1 MVKDKLKIFDY
12 EAPLD
17 ESWHLLMV
25 NFIAQ
30 SAIKGG
36 GHAVKIYIDSL
47 SRPINPKMK
56 HAFSKKNEHIFAYG
70 CDAREIMDGLRVL
83 PKPTQDLVS
92 LQVSSQII
100 NIGQN
105 FMALDYFQGCMSLPF
120 LLNKFD
126 VEKIDKQNDQMRRSF
141 TDFLIES
148 LTKKL
153 IVNIST
159 NELSNYL
166 RAKGKMPAKEAGVPT
181 FEPHDFNEEVIL
193 RHQRACSIEHLAT
206 IHF

>member
-1 MVKDKLKIFDY
+1 
-12 EAPLD
+12 
-17 ESWHLLMV
+17 
-25 NFIAQ
+25 
-30 SAIKGG
+30 
-36 GHAVKIYIDSL
+36 
-47 SRPINPKMK
+47 MK
-56 HAFSKKNEHIFAYG
+56 HPFSKKNEHIFAYG

-92 LQVSSQII
+92 LQVSSQVI

-105 FMALDYFQGCMSLPF
+105 FIAIDYFQGSMSLPF
-120 LLNKFD
+120 LLSKFD

-141 TDFLIES
+141 TDFLVES

-153 IVNIST
+153 IVNVGT
-159 NELSNYL
+159 NELGNYL

-193 RHQRACSIEHLAT
+193 RH
-206 IHF
+206 